1 MIDTVKTPVKS
12 RLDPAGDLV
21 ARVLNTLSPFKLVE
35 LPTVVIPLSVAVQDY
50 TEVGSHLFFNLEVP
64 EHPAEYDSYFRGRDF
79 SFADYFRE
87 LNFDLRSPSARA
99 IYDGLVAGETARF
112 DGKLEIDRDT
122 VRMGELT
129 GVLSVGEQRYQ
140 VHYVKPRIM
149 SGGGTLKPEGRQRIV
164 LR

>member
-1 MIDTVKTPVKS
+1 MIDTAPVKG
-12 RLDPAGDLV
+12 RLNPSLDLV
-21 ARVLNTLSPFKLVE
+21 TRVVNSLIPFAKWEIKL
-35 LPTVVIPLSVAVQDY
+35 PPVVIPSNVAVQDY

-64 EHPAEYDSYFRGRDF
+64 AHPPEYDGYFRGRDF

-99 IYDGLVAGETARF
+99 IYDGLVAGETVRF

-149 SGGGTLKPEGRQRIV
+149 PGGGTIRPEPRRA
-164 LR
+164 